1 MRREVGREE
10 QSVANDAK
18 RQIMGFFHPFRWRA
32 IINGKFGE
40 AAIVR
45 REDGRGRQK
54 MVRESV
60 ENSGTEEE
68 NAIRLLETR
77 DAINLR
83 RDDRDWDPSVTVA
96 ITVCSRISIDYRCL
110 LYLSLLLNTNGQGER
125 WKGEEG

>member
-1 MRREVGREE
+1 M
-10 QSVANDAK
+10 ANDAK

-60 ENSGTEEE
+60 ENRGRKCDSIVG
-68 NAIRLLETR
+68 NSRRDQLETR
-77 DAINLR
+77 
-83 RDDRDWDPSVTVA
+83 
-96 ITVCSRISIDYRCL
+96 
-110 LYLSLLLNTNGQGER
+110 
-125 WKGEEG
+125 

>member
-1 MRREVGREE
+1 M
-10 QSVANDAK
+10 ANDAK
-18 RQIMGFFHPFRWRA
+18 RQIMGFFHPFRWRV

-83 RDDRDWDPSVTVA
+83 RDDHDWDPSVTVA